1 MQKISL
7 IYFAV
12 SKLFC
17 TFAADLKVKG
27 MKGIIYGRVSSLGD
41 RQSTQRQIEDL
52 TKYAEANGI
61 EVVKVFSEKISGAK
75 RNSERVVLNECISF
89 AEANDIRLILC
100 SEGSRVGRSTW
111 EVLETI
117 KTCIDKG
124 IDIYLQKENIHTLRK
139 DGTTDPM
146 MAVYISC
153 LSMANEFER
162 ENIKFRLNSG
172 RKLAIEKG
180 VKMGRKNGST
190 KTKEEKEKEYQSVLK
205 YLKKGLSVANVLK
218 CCRADGIKVSER
230 TIWSL
235 KKEFIG

>member
-1 MQKISL
+1 MQQNLNVIVMK
-7 IYFAV
+7 AV
-12 SKLFC
+12 IFS
-17 TFAADLKVKG
+17 
-27 MKGIIYGRVSSLGD
+27 RVSSLGD
-41 RQSTQRQIEDL
+41 RQNTMRQIEDL
-52 TKYAEANGI
+52 TKYADANGI

-89 AEANDIRLILC
+89 AEANGIKVILC

-124 IDIYLQKENIHTLRK
+124 IDIYLQKENIHTLRN
-139 DGTTDPM
+139 DGTTDPF

-172 RKLAIEKG
+172 RRLAIENG
-180 VKMGRKNGST
+180 VKMGRKEGSI
-190 KTKEEKEKEYQSVLK
+190 KTKEQKESEYKDIIKL
-205 YLKKGLSVANVLK
+205 LKKGYSVASTYAIAK
-218 CCRADGIKVSER
+218 EKGIKCSIS
-230 TIWSL
+230 TIKRV